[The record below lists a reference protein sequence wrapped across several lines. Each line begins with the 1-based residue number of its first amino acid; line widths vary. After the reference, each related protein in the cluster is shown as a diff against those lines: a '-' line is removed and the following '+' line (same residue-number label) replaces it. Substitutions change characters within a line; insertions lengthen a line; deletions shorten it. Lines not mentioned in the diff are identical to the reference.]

1 MCKLITLTN
10 YQQHV
15 LHHFYRCDIE
25 LTTSPAYGKVV
36 IGTGTVDDSEDQVDV
51 FINQQTNNPLG
62 TPNDYERIDVL
73 ESSVE
78 ASTVYEIPNT
88 TA

>member
-1 MCKLITLTN
+1 MTN

-36 IGTGTVDDSEDQVDV
+36 IGTGTVDDSEGQVDV
-51 FINQQTNNPLG
+51 FINQQANAPADT
-62 TPNDYERIDVL
+62 TNDYERIDVL
-73 ESSVE
+73 QSSVE
-78 ASTVYEIPNT
+78 ASAVYEIPKT